1 MKKYYLKNE
10 PLSGM
15 FYVMD
20 SVVSEF
26 IDNEEIPQF
35 EIDPQ
40 DYPDKLGCAAPK
52 EDAPVV
58 GYLAERNGDCYAI
71 NRANA
76 KALAEFGFKV
86 RLLTYHHCA
95 SQMKGCGGVVINGG
109 AFTYSELYYTDPRDG
124 YPHSSL
130 ANVACAVILNEA
142 RGNGLPVLGI
152 GIGAQAIAGE
162 FELKFYRSSESIE
175 TPIEHYND
183 NNEAHRISVMPNTP
197 LSRIFGENDQFK
209 VNSRH
214 HAVMLPLRTQQELWA
229 HKLELWAHK
238 FRVGVGTVSLPLDI
252 YAEANDGTPEA
263 WGSESK
269 HILCVQWLP
278 AEMIAQGSEMMRGV
292 FEWLAEEISA

>member
-1 MKKYYLKNE
+1 MKNYYLKNE

-40 DYPDKLGCAAPK
+40 DYQSKLGCVAPND
-52 EDAPVV
+52 DAPVV

-76 KALAEFGFKV
+76 KALAELGFKI

-183 NNEAHRISVMPNTP
+183 
-197 LSRIFGENDQFK
+197 QFK

-278 AEMIAQGSEMMRGV
+278 AEMIAQGSELMRGI
-292 FEWLAEEISA
+292 FKWLAKEIAA